1 MEHWDR
7 IVCDPRLRLA
17 DVEAHAGGPDAAAPL
32 HGEFHVFSTSGASG
46 LRGLFVYSARDWAV
60 GLAETLRAMVRAGA
74 RPGDRV
80 IGVGA
85 PPGVH
90 MSPRIFATLQGG
102 STDVPRLSVMTPVDE
117 IVATLNA
124 YPPDVLLGYPSLA
137 SLLAAEQLAGRLAI
151 APRLCALGSEPVTA
165 VTRERV
171 QSAWGTDPVEYY
183 ASTEVPLLGA
193 STAEHPRAVEL
204 FEDVAVI
211 EVVDEEN
218 RAVPPGTV
226 GSKILLTTLESFTLP
241 LIRYELSDR
250 VTVSPEPNP
259 AGRPYRHLTAIEG
272 RTADTLT
279 FPRRG
284 GGEIAILPVR
294 VGMPFAQI
302 PAVRQFQIVHE
313 KGRLEV
319 RVVLDPGAPAETA
332 SAVRAA
338 VKRALEDAGAVPP
351 AVAVVEVD
359 ELEREGGAAAKLKLI
374 ISR

>member
-1 MEHWDR
+1 
-7 IVCDPRLRLA
+7 
-17 DVEAHAGGPDAAAPL
+17 
-32 HGEFHVFSTSGASG
+32 
-46 LRGLFVYSARDWAV
+46 
-60 GLAETLRAMVRAGA
+60 
-74 RPGDRV
+74 
-80 IGVGA
+80 
-85 PPGVH
+85 
-90 MSPRIFATLQGG
+90 
-102 STDVPRLSVMTPVDE
+102 
-117 IVATLNA
+117 
-124 YPPDVLLGYPSLA
+124 
-137 SLLAAEQLAGRLAI
+137 
-151 APRLCALGSEPVTA
+151 
-165 VTRERV
+165 
-171 QSAWGTDPVEYY
+171 
-183 ASTEVPLLGA
+183 
-193 STAEHPRAVEL
+193 
-204 FEDVAVI
+204 
-211 EVVDEEN
+211 
-218 RAVPPGTV
+218 
-226 GSKILLTTLESFTLP
+226 
-241 LIRYELSDR
+241 